1 VWGSL
6 DTTQT
11 ARVCVGGR
19 IDSEVSLLLD
29 SFLSLTNMLEFLM
42 VVCLIALGL
51 QLFIILVLKGC
62 CCCCTRLLECI
73 PGIQIS
79 SVGLLVPDILLAI
92 LLLVGSF
99 EIEDDGTSDST
110 IATLA

>member
-1 VWGSL
+1 MWGSL

-11 ARVCVGGR
+11 ACVWEEELIPR
-19 IDSEVSLLLD
+19 
-29 SFLSLTNMLEFLM
+29 FLSSWIPFPLPLTNMLEFLM
-42 VVCLIALGL
+42 IVCLIALGL

-73 PGIQIS
+73 PGIRIS

-92 LLLVGSF
+92 LLLVGSV
-99 EIEDDGTSDST
+99 EIGDDGTSDST

>member
-1 VWGSL
+1 MWGSL

-11 ARVCVGGR
+11 VWGEELIPRV
-19 IDSEVSLLLD
+19 SPLLN
-29 SFLSLTNMLEFLM
+29 SFPPLTNMLEFLM

-92 LLLVGSF
+92 LLLVGSI